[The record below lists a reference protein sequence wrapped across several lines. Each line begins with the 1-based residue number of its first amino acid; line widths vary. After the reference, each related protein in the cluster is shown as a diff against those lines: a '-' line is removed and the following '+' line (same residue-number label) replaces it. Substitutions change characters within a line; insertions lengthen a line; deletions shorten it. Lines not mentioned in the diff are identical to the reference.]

1 MSLHAMTDRAL
12 AADPEVPNFGPDTGD
27 ASSNAIVGYIPT
39 EIVAVYVPAVA
50 AITTPGVPTGDGQWV
65 LLIVVLALTPITTWT
80 VFAAKRRNAGA
91 PLPVAPSTWP
101 WPEMFIATVAF
112 VLWAFTLP
120 RTPFE
125 QFGWYQPGLA
135 AVLLLVGTLVLGLLV
150 PLLRPLPDQ
159 SAPAVTDP
167 AAPSVPPAQPPPTP
181 PSAPSHP
188 VPPPPAGADP
198 RTRA

>member
-12 AADPEVPNFGPDTGD
+12 AADPEVPDFGPNTGD

-65 LLIVVLALTPITTWT
+65 LLIVVLALTPITTWA

-91 PLPVAPSTWP
+91 PLPIAPSTWP
-101 WPEMFIATVAF
+101 WPEMLIATVAF
-112 VLWAFTLP
+112 LLWAFTLP
-120 RTPFE
+120 RTPFD

-150 PLLRPLPDQ
+150 PLLRPLPDP
-159 SAPAVTDP
+159 STPAVTEP
-167 AAPSVPPAQPPPTP
+167 AAPSAPPAQPPP
-181 PSAPSHP
+181 SAPQP
-188 VPPPPAGADP
+188 VPPPAGAGP

>member
-1 MSLHAMTDRAL
+1 MSLHAMTNRAL
-12 AADPEVPNFGPDTGD
+12 SADPAVPYTDPDAGNPAT
-27 ASSNAIVGYIPT
+27 AIVGYIPT

-50 AITTPGVPTGDGQWV
+50 AITTPGVPIGDGQWV
-65 LLIVVLALTPITTWT
+65 LLIVVLALTPITTWA

-101 WPEMFIATVAF
+101 WPEMLIASVAF
-112 VLWAFTLP
+112 LLWAFTLP

-125 QFGWYQPGLA
+125 QFDWYRPGLA

-150 PLLRPLPDQ
+150 PLLRPLPDPAAP

-167 AAPSVPPAQPPPTP
+167 AAPSAPSAQPPPA
-181 PSAPSHP
+181 PSAPSQ
-188 VPPPPAGADP
+188 PPPVGADP
-198 RTRA
+198 RHRA

>member
-12 AADPEVPNFGPDTGD
+12 AADPEVPDFGPNTGD

-65 LLIVVLALTPITTWT
+65 LLIVVLALTPITTWA

-91 PLPVAPSTWP
+91 PLPIAPSTWP
-101 WPEMFIATVAF
+101 WPEMLIATVAF
-112 VLWAFTLP
+112 LLWAFTLP
-120 RTPFE
+120 RTPFD

-150 PLLRPLPDQ
+150 PLLRPLPDP
-159 SAPAVTDP
+159 STPALTEP
-167 AAPSVPPAQPPPTP
+167 AAPPAQPPP
-181 PSAPSHP
+181 SAPSQP
-188 VPPPPAGADP
+188 VPPPAGAGP
-198 RTRA
+198 RTRV

>member
-12 AADPEVPNFGPDTGD
+12 AADPAVPYTDPDAGD
-27 ASSNAIVGYIPT
+27 PAAAIVGYIPT

-50 AITTPGVPTGDGQWV
+50 AITAPGVPTGDGQWV
-65 LLIVVLALTPITTWT
+65 LLIVVLALTPITTWA

-91 PLPVAPSTWP
+91 PLPIAPSTWP
-101 WPEMFIATVAF
+101 WPEMLIAAVAF
-112 VLWAFTLP
+112 LLWAFTLP

-125 QFGWYQPGLA
+125 QYDWYRPGLA

-150 PLLRPLPDQ
+150 PLMRPLPGL

-167 AAPSVPPAQPPPTP
+167 AAPWAPPAQPPP
-181 PSAPSHP
+181 SAPAQP
-188 VPPPPAGADP
+188 VPPPAPPPVGADP
-198 RTRA
+198 RPRA

>member
-12 AADPEVPNFGPDTGD
+12 AADPAVPDFGPNTGD

-65 LLIVVLALTPITTWT
+65 LLIVVLALTPITTWA
-80 VFAAKRRNAGA
+80 VFAAKRCNAGA

-101 WPEMFIATVAF
+101 WPEMLIAAVAF
-112 VLWAFTLP
+112 LLWAFTLP

-125 QFGWYQPGLA
+125 EFEWYRPGLA

-150 PLLRPLPDQ
+150 PLLRPLPDA

-167 AAPSVPPAQPPPTP
+167 AAPPAPTP
-181 PSAPSHP
+181 PSALRQP
-188 VPPPPAGADP
+188 VPPPAAGAGP